1 MQDPYR
7 VLNVPRQ
14 AGQAAIKAAYREL
27 AKRLH
32 PDRNPGDAGAE
43 QRFKQVTQAY
53 ELLRDPAKRAQFDRG
68 MIDADGKPQF
78 GFGNFGFG
86 RGAGTRPGAQAGARP
101 GASAGGGDGLFEK
114 IFGGAF
120 GWGGP
125 GGGPSVE
132 ELRGAAPDSGRAR
145 GVDRRH
151 RVEVDFLLAARGGRQ
166 RLALG
171 DRALDIDIPPGTEDG
186 RVLRLKG
193 QGAKGAPGGSPGDA
207 LVTIA
212 VRPHRYFSLHGKDV
226 HLELPISLSEAIQ
239 GAKVTVPT
247 IDGPVRISVPPGSN
261 SGRSLR
267 LKGRGVAVP
276 GEARGDQYVRLVV
289 MLPEPPDAELAEYLR
304 RWAEKHPYDPRADLE
319 DL

>member
-7 VLNVPRQ
+7 VLNVSRE
-14 AGQAAIKAAYREL
+14 AGQATIKAAYRAL

-68 MIDADGKPQF
+68 LIDADGKPQF

-86 RGAGTRPGAQAGARP
+86 RGAGARP
-101 GASAGGGDGLFEK
+101 GAAGGSRGGDGLFEK

-125 GGGPSVE
+125 GGGPSVDA
-132 ELRGAAPDSGRAR
+132 LRGAAQGSGRRAR
-145 GVDRRH
+145 GDDRRH

-166 RLALG
+166 RLDLG
-171 DRALDIDIPPGTEDG
+171 DRALEIDIPPGTEDG

-193 QGAKGAPGGSPGDA
+193 QGGRAAPGGAPGDA

-212 VRPHRYFSLHGKDV
+212 VRPHARFSRQGKDV
-226 HLELPISLSEAIQ
+226 HLELPISLPEAIQ
-239 GAKVTVPT
+239 GTKVTVPT

-267 LKGRGVAVP
+267 LKGRGVAIP

-289 MLPEPPDAELAEYLR
+289 MLPDRPDSELAEYVR
-304 RWAEKHPYDPRADLE
+304 RWAEKHAYDPRADLE
-319 DL
+319 DA

>member
-32 PDRNPGDAGAE
+32 PDRNPGDARAE

-53 ELLRDPAKRAQFDRG
+53 ELLRDPAKRAKFDRG
-68 MIDADGKPQF
+68 LIDADGKPQF

-86 RGAGTRPGAQAGARP
+86 HGAGAR
-101 GASAGGGDGLFEK
+101 AGPRARADGGFRGGEGLFEK

-120 GWGGP
+120 GKGGA
-125 GGGPSVE
+125 GGGPSVDD
-132 ELRGAAPDSGRAR
+132 LRGAAQGGGRAR
-145 GVDRRH
+145 GQDRRH
-151 RVEVDFLLAARGGRQ
+151 RVEVDFLLAVRGGRQ
-166 RLALG
+166 RLDVG
-171 DRALDIDIPPGTEDG
+171 DRVLEINIPAGTEDG
-186 RVLRLKG
+186 RVLRLKA
-193 QGAKGAPGGSPGDA
+193 QGGKGPPGGPPGDA

-212 VRPHRYFSLHGKDV
+212 VRPHRHFSLQGKDV
-226 HLELPISLSEAIQ
+226 HLELPVSLAEAIH

-261 SGRSLR
+261 SGCSLR
-267 LKGRGVAVP
+267 LKGRGVAIP
-276 GEARGDQYVRLVV
+276 GEAAGDQYVRLVV
-289 MLPEPPDAELAEYLR
+289 MLPDRPDAELADYVR
-304 RWAEKHPYDPRADLE
+304 HWAEKHPYDPRADLE
-319 DL
+319 DA